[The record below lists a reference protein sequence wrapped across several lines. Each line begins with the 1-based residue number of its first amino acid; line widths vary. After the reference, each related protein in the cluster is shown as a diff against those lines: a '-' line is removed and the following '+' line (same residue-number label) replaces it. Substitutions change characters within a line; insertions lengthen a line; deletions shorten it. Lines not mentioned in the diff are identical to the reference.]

1 MGITQYDHQEIVK
14 LTVAKLSSQ
23 LARGA
28 DRAGLSHPIDESRAK
43 GLLKEM
49 VKRGVVY
56 TADEI
61 SYTAQQEFN
70 WNKKHADKLGNFAE
84 KISNGGRVQGADT
97 ESGKSMASQ
106 IFQKLGDLS
115 APKQD

>member
-23 LARGA
+23 LAGGA
-28 DRAGLSHPIDESRAK
+28 DRAGLSHPIDESEAK

-49 VKRGVVY
+49 VKRGVIY
-56 TADEI
+56 TADEVF
-61 SYTAQQEFN
+61 AQHEFH

-84 KISNGGRVQGADT
+84 KISNGSRVQGADT
-97 ESGKSMASQ
+97 ESGKIKADQ
-106 IFQKLGDLS
+106 IFQQLGALS
-115 APKQD
+115 N